1 MTAPELRRCHLWKLY
16 GGRGRESNT
25 GPGMLIGAVENP
37 ALERSFGAVENPAL
51 ERMPAR
57 GNRARGYW
65 VPKSSGETESMN
77 SLNCSTTSSACF
89 SPATAVPSAV

>member
-25 GPGMLIGAVENP
+25 GPGMHVGAVQNP
-37 ALERSFGAVENPAL
+37 TLECMS
-51 ERMPAR
+51 AR